1 MSQPRKTPV
10 VNKSRQIIFRLSE
23 NEYLPIHAVALRA
36 KLTPNGLCR
45 LLATRR
51 NHKII
56 IAPSTR
62 FDPAVIKRLDWIGQ
76 RLNQLIR
83 AAREPNAVPPEVVAL
98 CDEIRALV
106 MAEIDGRIPE

>member
-56 IAPSTR
+56 IAPSSR

-76 RLNQLIR
+76 RLNELVR
-83 AAREPNAVPPEVVAL
+83 NRESKDVPPEVVAL

-106 MAEIDGRIPE
+106 MAEIDGRVPE